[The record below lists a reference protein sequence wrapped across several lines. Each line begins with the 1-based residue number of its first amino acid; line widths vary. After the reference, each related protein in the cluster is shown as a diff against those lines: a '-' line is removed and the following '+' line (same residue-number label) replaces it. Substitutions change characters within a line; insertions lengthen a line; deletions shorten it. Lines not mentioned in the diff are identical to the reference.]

1 MLGSSSLALSFNLCG
16 RGDCSFL
23 SVVGKVKVFLKTGAI
38 PTDLRGCLQPRG
50 ISIHYSLGL
59 AAKRR
64 RTAVEK
70 QEILGSKHYHCKLY
84 ITGE

>member
-38 PTDLRGCLQPRG
+38 PTDFERLSATKRN
-50 ISIHYSLGL
+50 SHSLFI
-59 AAKRR
+59 
-64 RTAVEK
+64 RTSSKKEK
-70 QEILGSKHYHCKLY
+70 NSSGKAGDIRVQTLSL
-84 ITGE
+84 